1 MKFKPGDLVEMRLFP
16 STNHSYAGV
25 GLITEV
31 AVFSCLIE
39 WLQLPMPSY
48 KKLML
53 VEEKWIRKLS

>member
-16 STNHSYAGV
+16 SADLYAGV

-39 WLQLPMPSY
+39 WLQLPIPSY
-48 KKLML
+48 EKLML
-53 VEEKWIRKLS
+53 VEEKFIRKLS